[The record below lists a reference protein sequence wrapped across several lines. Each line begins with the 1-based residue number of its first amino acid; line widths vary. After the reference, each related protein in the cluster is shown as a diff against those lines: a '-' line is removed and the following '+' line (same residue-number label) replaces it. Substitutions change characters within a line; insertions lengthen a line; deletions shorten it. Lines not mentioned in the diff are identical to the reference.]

1 MHYTGRGPLP
11 DLHPEPP
18 TVPPRPPS
26 APRAPRIAPAV
37 LIGAAALAGGCAT
50 GSPTGP
56 VYDPFEGA
64 NRQIYRFND
73 ALDRAVLAPV
83 ARGYR
88 RVTPDVVES
97 GIANFFSNLDDVT
110 VVANDL
116 LQGKLVQAASDTGRV
131 LVNTTVGLL
140 GFVDVGSRIGLEK
153 HQEGFGQTLGV
164 WGIGEGPFIMVPL
177 LGPNN
182 GRSTVGIPVDSALSV
197 PPYTVETAVQLG
209 LTALDTVALRARLLA
224 AGNLLNVASLDP
236 YQTLRDFWVQRHR
249 NMTFDGEVPVA
260 IGLPDDDG
268 QDALDDLDALDR
280 LDELD
285 ELDKLDELDRLDER
299 DELDELDELDRLDE
313 LEALD
318 AANSGLSRPVREATD
333 GPDDLDELDAL
344 DELDRLDALDAETD
358 TDDGPD

>member
-1 MHYTGRGPLP
+1 M
-11 DLHPEPP
+11 
-18 TVPPRPPS
+18 PPRPPS
-26 APRAPRIAPAV
+26 APRIAPAV

-88 RVTPDVVES
+88 RVTPDIVES
-97 GIANFFSNLDDVT
+97 GVTNFFSNLDDVT

-116 LQGKLVQAASDTGRV
+116 LQGKLVQAASDAGRV

-140 GFVDVGSRIGLEK
+140 GFIDVGSRIGLDK

-197 PPYTVETAVQLG
+197 PPWTVETPVRLG
-209 LTALDTVALRARLLA
+209 LAALDTIALRARLLA

-260 IGLPDDDG
+260 IGLPGDDG
-268 QDALDDLDALDR
+268 QDELDALDR

-285 ELDKLDELDRLDER
+285 ELDRLDERDELDALDELDRLDEM
-299 DELDELDELDRLDE
+299 DELDELDRLDE

-318 AANSGLSRPVREATD
+318 AANSGQSRPVREATD
-333 GPDDLDELDAL
+333 EPDDLDELDEL
-344 DELDRLDALDAETD
+344 DELDRLDALDELDAETD
-358 TDDGPD
+358 ADDGPD